1 MLNIIN
7 SLFLII
13 IIILLIILIIKIKEV
28 KNTVYNIINSNTDNT
43 DNTGADYNT
52 LKVFKS
58 YLDNFTHDVHLL
70 SSQEVE
76 DDANST
82 KYKEDIFCRYYG
94 DFGRKY
100 NQLISY
106 GGWYKC
112 MIAFKLDNFVDR
124 IYIIKYK
131 DPSCKDDDDVFNKTE
146 VYINGHFISKYDKKR
161 QSLIEALG
169 KVYYRLK
176 GDMFNSQVYNF
187 IFLDKI

>member
-13 IIILLIILIIKIKEV
+13 IIIIIIKIKEVKNTVKEV
-28 KNTVYNIINSNTDNT
+28 KNTVYNIINSNT

-82 KYKEDIFCRYYG
+82 KYGEDIFCRYYG
-94 DFGRKY
+94 DFDRKY

-131 DPSCKDDDDVFNKTE
+131 DPSTKKDDNVFNKTE
-146 VYINGHFISKYDKKR
+146 VYVNGHFISKYDTKR
-161 QSLIEALG
+161 QLLINALG

-176 GDMFNSQVYNF
+176 SDTFNSQVYNF